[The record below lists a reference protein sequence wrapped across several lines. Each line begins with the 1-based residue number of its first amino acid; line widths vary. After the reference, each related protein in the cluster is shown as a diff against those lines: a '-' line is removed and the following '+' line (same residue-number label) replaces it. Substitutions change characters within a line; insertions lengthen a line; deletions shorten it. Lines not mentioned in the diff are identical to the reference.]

1 MILKNLNA
9 PSTVSPELRHWSCWV
24 CLGQL
29 FMVSL
34 RNLPKAIGDSS
45 CVFYFLFVT
54 GPVLD
59 DVILGCNIFIFA

>member
-1 MILKNLNA
+1 
-9 PSTVSPELRHWSCWV
+9 
-24 CLGQL
+24 
-29 FMVSL
+29 MVSL